1 MLLPFTSCAN
11 IENSMNNTNNETYSS
26 PKRAERT
33 LDIVNRGLAKRYRA
47 EKRFRFYG
55 ILAIAAS
62 LLFLALLF
70 ISIGAKGYS
79 ALFQTFVKLDI
90 FLDPEILQ
98 QEALAS
104 ANYQGLVKSAL
115 RNMFPDVAGRRD
127 KRMLYGLVSSG
138 AGFMLRDRVLAHPDT
153 IGETQ
158 AVWIPTDDDVDM
170 LIKCPRKRAAF
181 K

>member
-1 MLLPFTSCAN
+1 
-11 IENSMNNTNNETYSS
+11 MNNSQRVSLGTS
-26 PKRAERT
+26 PKVERT
-33 LDIVNRGLAKRYRA
+33 IDIVNRGLAKRYRA
-47 EKRFRFYG
+47 ERRFRLYG
-55 ILAIAAS
+55 FAAILVS

-70 ISIGAKGYS
+70 FNIIGKGYT
-79 ALFQTFVKLDI
+79 AFQQTFIQLDV
-90 FLDPEILQ
+90 FFDPAILRQ
-98 QEALAS
+98 DALAS
-104 ANYQGLVKSAL
+104 ADYQGLIKQSL